1 MIEITI
7 KPKEVII
14 KGHAESAPSGQDL
27 VCCAV
32 STLYYSLVANL
43 LENVKD
49 KDKVEFDGKK
59 GNARVKVNEF
69 NRECHRCFKFFKI
82 AVVEL
87 EKQYKDFIKIL

>member
-7 KPKEVII
+7 KPREVII

-49 KDKVEFDGKK
+49 KSKVEYDGKK

-69 NRECHRCFKFFKI
+69 NRECHRCIKFFKV

-87 EKQYKDFIKIL
+87 EKRYKDFIKIL